1 MAPDTLK
8 ILLLRWKPSLG
19 VMGFGRDGKPSLS
32 HSHLFIYSL
41 PFDKHI
47 MYMFILCIDD
57 MHNNDLS
64 ICLLYAVVLPCVAA
78 VRWMYAS
85 EG

>member
-8 ILLLRWKPSLG
+8 IPLRWKPSLG
-19 VMGFGRDGKPSLS
+19 VKGFGRDGKPSLS
-32 HSHLFIYSL
+32 HLFIYSL
-41 PFDKHI
+41 PFDLHI

-57 MHNNDLS
+57 IHNNDLS

-78 VRWMYAS
+78 VCWMHAS
-85 EG
+85 ES